1 MARLIERVLD
11 WHNLAAAWNQVEKAQ
26 GAAGSD
32 GVSVKRWGRTWEERL
47 VNLRRAV
54 MTNTYKPAPLERF
67 TRPKRGGGVRH
78 MTNLTVTD
86 KVLQRAVLN
95 VLDDIFE
102 KMFLDCSYGYRPG
115 RSLANAVQAIIKYRD
130 MALEYVLDAD
140 IDDCFDSLDHGLLRQ
155 FVRETI
161 DDPIVLRLIDLWL
174 EQGRRARGAEEQRG
188 KGIALG
194 MVISPLLCNV
204 YLHRFDAAMFEL
216 GHTLV
221 RYADD
226 WVALAE
232 TETDA
237 CWAWDDATMVLEG
250 LKLKME
256 PTKTQ
261 ITSFDQG
268 FEYLGVFFYRDT
280 YSYDWQ
286 DKRIE
291 VQGPFDGWL
300 FSQTG
305 PEGYRD

>member
-1 MARLIERVLD
+1 MAELIKKVLD
-11 WHNLAAAWNQVEKAQ
+11 WNNLVAAWNQVQKAK

-47 VNLRRAV
+47 VALRRTV
-54 MTNTYKPAPLERF
+54 MGNTYKPAPLERF

-102 KMFLDCSYGYRPG
+102 AIFLDCSFGYRPG
-115 RSLANAVQAIIKYRD
+115 RSLGDAVRTIIKHRD
-130 MALEYVLDAD
+130 MALEWLLDAD
-140 IDDCFDSLDHGLLRQ
+140 VDDCFASLDHDLTRR
-155 FVRETI
+155 FVRKTI
-161 DDPIVLRLIDLWL
+161 DDPIVLRLINLWL
-174 EQGRRARGAEEQRG
+174 KQGLPPGRQPPAPA
-188 KGIALG
+188 KGIPLG
-194 MVISPLLCNV
+194 SVISPLLCNV
-204 YLHRFDAAMFEL
+204 YLHRFDKAMSEL
-216 GHTLV
+216 GHTIV

-232 TETDA
+232 SETDA
-237 CWAWDDATMVLEG
+237 CWAWEDAIQVLEV
-250 LKLKME
+250 LQLRLE
-256 PTKTQ
+256 PSKTRV
-261 ITSFDQG
+261 TCFDEG
-268 FEYLGVFFYRDT
+268 FEYLGVYFYRDT

-291 VQGPFDGWL
+291 VQGPFDDWL
-300 FSQTG
+300 FSRTG